1 MIIGMNKIN
10 HRQELQE
17 VRIMDKIE
25 ILTSKFFIPN
35 KLTLIHIPCDC
46 FLRKSSGEMTYLYP
60 VK

>member
-25 ILTSKFFIPN
+25 ILTSNFFILNSSFP
-35 KLTLIHIPCDC
+35 TH